1 MKLGMLVP
9 LEELLL
15 KDNQDG
21 SISVFFRTQFRRKVC
36 ASFVTIGPFMLSSL
50 QPGEEKRSNL
60 IFCVPLVLHLGR
72 RPATS
77 RAYSCL

>member
-50 QPGEEKRSNL
+50 QSGGGEK
-60 IFCVPLVLHLGR
+60 I
-72 RPATS
+72 
-77 RAYSCL
+77 

>member
-36 ASFVTIGPFMLSSL
+36 VSFVTIGQFMLSSL
-50 QPGEEKRSNL
+50 QLGEKRKEKDL
-60 IFCVPLVLHLGR
+60 
-72 RPATS
+72 T
-77 RAYSCL
+77 